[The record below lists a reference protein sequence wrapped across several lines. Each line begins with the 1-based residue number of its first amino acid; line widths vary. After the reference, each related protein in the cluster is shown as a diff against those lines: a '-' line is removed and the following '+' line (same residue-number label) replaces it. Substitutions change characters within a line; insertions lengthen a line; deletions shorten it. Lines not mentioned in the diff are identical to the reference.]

1 MLLTHKERPRELKWY
16 HAGPMLYGDWG
27 TSRFYVLGLALFYG
41 VHASFWY
48 VMGVCALVA
57 AVGWA
62 YTIVCRC
69 FPDGGGVYSAAK
81 HTSEMLAVV
90 GALLLFAD
98 YVVTASISA
107 VDGMHYLGIDDVL
120 NFFGVANPHI
130 VDLYIRGFAIL
141 SILFIG
147 AINFIGPKK
156 AGTFALIVAAATL
169 VLTLILAAC
178 AIFQGRLSGGWHHVE
193 LPQGTISHQWR
204 NLVYVVLALSGV
216 EAVANMTGIMVQ
228 PVDST
233 AKKSIWPVMAEVVL
247 LNLVLALAMNALPE
261 KYFGGPG
268 QGDSLAQRQELVTQF
283 ERAHPQWEKNPVEK
297 AQYLALPRLTE
308 DHLEAENRVMRVM
321 SREFV
326 GKGFAVLAGLVFGA
340 LLISAVN
347 TAVGG
352 MISIQYVMARD
363 TELPH
368 FFGRLNRFGVPWAG
382 LLVGIAIPSVILVWS
397 GDLEL
402 LAGLYAIGVV
412 GAITINL
419 GSCTVNMTLPIRMIE
434 RIGLGLIAVVLF
446 AIELT
451 LAVDKP
457 PALIFA
463 GSVVVV
469 GLGARVFTKVLPRW
483 RAQRGAAPAA
493 AAQENIALAPVE
505 AKRETFGTPPA
516 ELDMSRPHI
525 MVATRG
531 AKPLLEFAASY
542 AKQANAVLFVIYVRQ
557 LNVAFMGDAAGP
569 TFEEDEEAQSVFRTT
584 AQVCAAAKVQ
594 WIPLYVVSSDVAYSL
609 LDFAATY
616 NVSALL
622 MGISHRGSMLRA
634 LQGDT
639 ITAVAESLP
648 TDIPLLIH
656 A

>member
-1 MLLTHKERPRELKWY
+1 MLLAHKERPRELKWY

-62 YTIVCRC
+62 YTVVCRC

-120 NFFGVANPHI
+120 NFFGVVNPHT
-130 VDLYIRGFAIL
+130 VDVMIRGFAIL

-169 VLTLILAAC
+169 MLTLILAAC
-178 AIFQGRLSGGWHHVE
+178 AIFQGRLSSGAHHVE
-193 LPQGTISHQWR
+193 WPQGTLSHQWR

-228 PVDST
+228 PVSAT
-233 AKKSIWPVMAEVVL
+233 AKKSIWPVLAEVVI
-247 LNLVLALAMNALPE
+247 LNIILALAMNALPE
-261 KYFGGPG
+261 KYFGGPN
-268 QGDSLAQRQELVTQF
+268 QNDALAHRQELVTNF
-283 ERAHPQWEKNPVEK
+283 EHAHPHWESNPAEK
-297 AQYLALPRLTE
+297 AQYAALPHLTDE
-308 DHLEAENRVMRVM
+308 HLEAENRVMRVM

-368 FFGRLNRFGVPWAG
+368 FFGKLNRFGVPWAG
-382 LLVGIAIPSVILVWS
+382 LVVGIAIPSLILVWS

-402 LAGLYAIGVV
+402 LADLYAIGVV

-419 GSCTVNMTLPIRMIE
+419 GSCTANMTLPIRLWE
-434 RIGLGLIAVVLF
+434 RLGMGLIAAALLT
-446 AIELT
+446 IELT
-451 LAVDKP
+451 LAIDKL

-463 GSVVVV
+463 TSVVTL
-469 GLGARVFTKVLPRW
+469 GLGARFFTKTLPKW
-483 RAQRGAAPAA
+483 RAKRIPTPAGAGLEAA
-493 AAQENIALAPVE
+493 TLAPVE
-505 AKRETFGTPPA
+505 ARRETFGTPPA

-531 AKPLLEFAASY
+531 AKPLLDFAASY
-542 AKQANAVLFVIYVRQ
+542 ARQANAVLFVIYVRQ

-569 TFEEDEEAQSVFRTT
+569 TFEEDEEAQTVFRLT
-584 AQVCAAAKVQ
+584 AQICAANKVQ
-594 WIPLYVVSSDVAYSL
+594 WIPLYVVSTDVAYSL

-648 TDIPLLIH
+648 SDIPLLIH